1 MTETFRQWI
10 HARPMSDDTIGPDQF
25 EMRTLP
31 VPVLQE
37 GEALVRVKLI
47 NLHSATRTRM
57 ASGAVPI
64 GDTDRSNYACA
75 EVLASRDPVFAVGN
89 VVACQAGWQELQVIR
104 SVDGNLSGYPPPND
118 AVRAL
123 NRTNSQWCYT
133 FRPALAERWPA
144 EVLMEVFHT
153 SGMTAYFGLRQCGP
167 IGPGSQVASRLPRGR
182 SGRSPRNWR
191 RSPERG

>member
-75 EVLASRDPVFAVGN
+75 RGA
-89 VVACQAGWQELQVIR
+89 
-104 SVDGNLSGYPPPND
+104 
-118 AVRAL
+118 
-123 NRTNSQWCYT
+123 
-133 FRPALAERWPA
+133 
-144 EVLMEVFHT
+144 
-153 SGMTAYFGLRQCGP
+153 
-167 IGPGSQVASRLPRGR
+167 RLP
-182 SGRSPRNWR
+182 
-191 RSPERG
+191 